1 MQSGGERLPSIFVE
15 PLEDYTKIPIGGIKF
30 SEELVQVTVVRNLA
44 DETSFDDLLHL
55 LAGRQ
60 INLPFICH
68 SNSNYSVNYSAQSSF
83 CVLSSDLGRVQEILN
98 FSAFTSRSVRII
110 PAVGTLTLF
119 PHRNSFH
126 LLGLVIGF
134 FGENNYPIHSLAT
147 SISAIALNTDYCLL
161 DDIAEKLQTVV
172 TLPENHAPYRQEFLL
187 TQKL

>member
-1 MQSGGERLPSIFVE
+1 M
-15 PLEDYTKIPIGGIKF
+15 EDNTKIPIGGIKF
-30 SEELVQVTVVRNLA
+30 SEELVQVTVVRNSA
-44 DETSFDDLLHL
+44 GETSFDDLLHL

-60 INLPFICH
+60 INIPFICH
-68 SNSNYSVNYSAQSSF
+68 SNSNSSAKYSEKSSF
-83 CVLSSDLGRVQEILN
+83 CVLSSELGRVQEILI
-98 FSAFTSRSVRII
+98 FSSLASRNVRII

-147 SISAIALNTDYCLL
+147 SISAIALNTDYHLL